1 MSLLTSSIDLDM
13 IVSPVTQ
20 EIPQFQSS
28 QIEHLANLFLQ
39 AGGTVKPILLRRVS
53 PISFE
58 ILEGYFEYYAALK
71 AQEIDDQFTAIRA
84 YVVPTELE
92 STILEQYNF
101 LRSLASSTST
111 EITSSPTIK
120 AEQEQDLSQME
131 NAIANR
137 LEQKLSATID
147 RIVEERL
154 NSSLQV
160 FANQITQQLNS
171 HLLDFKQSL
180 AFVPISQVLAP
191 TQPIT
196 SVPEP
201 ATEKIAK
208 SKTTKAATTKTKTTS
223 SKSKVKDSSIISN
236 DDPKALQV
244 LHDLNT
250 MNFAD
255 LERKLA
261 QLKPRSKRSLAKPI
275 HEQRLQNPAQ
285 MFQSIEDVISKVS
298 GINKKTMQ
306 DIIDAW

>member
-13 IVSPVTQ
+13 IVLPSQ
-20 EIPQFQSS
+20 ESSQFQSN

-58 ILEGYFEYYAALK
+58 ILEGYFEYFAALK

-101 LRSLASSTST
+101 LRSLASSSST
-111 EITSSPTIK
+111 EITSSPTSK
-120 AEQEQDLSQME
+120 AEQQDLAQME
-131 NAIANR
+131 NTIANR

-160 FANQITQQLNS
+160 FANQITQQLNA

-180 AFVPISQVLAP
+180 SFVPISQVLSPPNAIA
-191 TQPIT
+191 TDT
-196 SVPEP
+196 EP
-201 ATEKIAK
+201 ALKP
-208 SKTTKAATTKTKTTS
+208 KTTKAATTKTKPKS
-223 SKSKVKDSSIISN
+223 SKSKAKDTSINN
-236 DDPKALQV
+236 DDPKVLQV

-255 LERKLA
+255 L
-261 QLKPRSKRSLAKPI
+261 PRNLAKAGKGSTKFAQPI
-275 HEQRLQNPAQ
+275 HELKLQQPEQ
-285 MFQSIEDVISKVS
+285 KFQSIQDVIANVQ
-298 GINKKTMQ
+298 GLAEKTIQ
-306 DIIDAW
+306 KIVAAW

>member
-13 IVSPVTQ
+13 IVLPSQ
-20 EIPQFQSS
+20 ESSQFQSS

-58 ILEGYFEYYAALK
+58 ILEGYFEYFAALK

-101 LRSLASSTST
+101 LRSLASSSST
-111 EITSSPTIK
+111 EITSYPASK
-120 AEQEQDLSQME
+120 AEQQDLAQME

-147 RIVEERL
+147 RIVEQRL
-154 NSSLQV
+154 NSSLEV

-180 AFVPISQVLAP
+180 SFVPVSQVISSPHAIA
-191 TQPIT
+191 TD
-196 SVPEP
+196 PEP
-201 ATEKIAK
+201 ALKP
-208 SKTTKAATTKTKTTS
+208 KTTKAATTKTKPTS
-223 SKSKVKDSSIISN
+223 SKSKAKDTSINN
-236 DDPKALQV
+236 DDPKVLQV

-255 LERKLA
+255 LQRN
-261 QLKPRSKRSLAKPI
+261 LAKSGKGSTKFAQPI
-275 HEQRLQNPAQ
+275 HELKLQQPEQ
-285 MFQSIEDVISKVS
+285 KFQSIQDVIANIQ
-298 GINKKTMQ
+298 GLAEKTIQ
-306 DIIDAW
+306 KIVAAW

>member
-13 IVSPVTQ
+13 IVSPVSQ
-20 EIPQFQSS
+20 EISQFQSS
-28 QIEHLANLFLQ
+28 QIVHLANLFLQ

-84 YVVPTELE
+84 YVVPTDLE

-101 LRSLASSTST
+101 LRSLTSSRSAEITTSSTS
-111 EITSSPTIK
+111 K
-120 AEQEQDLSQME
+120 AEQQDLDRME

-137 LEQKLSATID
+137 LEQKLSATVD
-147 RIVEERL
+147 RIVEERI
-154 NSSLQV
+154 NASLQI
-160 FANQITQQLNS
+160 FANQITQQINL

-180 AFVPISQVLAP
+180 AFVPISEVLSP
-191 TQPIT
+191 TQPIA
-196 SVPEP
+196 SVPES
-201 ATEKIAK
+201 ASEKIAK
-208 SKTTKAATTKTKTTS
+208 SKTTKAATTRAKPTS
-223 SKSKVKDSSIISN
+223 SKPKAKDKSINN

-261 QLKPRSKRSLAKPI
+261 QSKSSKFARPI
-275 HEQRLQNPAQ
+275 DEQRLLLPEKK
-285 MFQSIEDVISKVS
+285 FQSIQDVIANVQ
-298 GINKKTMQ
+298 GLAEKTMQ
-306 DIIDAW
+306 KIIDAW